1 LNNKLQKYKQMK
13 KFALGIDIGGTNTV
27 FGLVNKKGDIF
38 YSDSLRT
45 KNFSKP
51 TELVKKIYEKWLSI
65 KILLKKNEN
74 IIGVGIGAP
83 NGNYYTGCIEFA
95 PNLNWKGEVYLSKM
109 FKRYFSLP
117 VYLNNDANVAA
128 LGEMIYGGAR
138 KMRDFIVVTIGTGLG
153 SGFVANRHLIYGH
166 DGLAGELGHTLYEKN
181 GRLCGCGKKGCLEA
195 YVSSAGLIKTVN
207 EILLNSKQTS
217 ILRSFNN
224 KTLTPLNIQKA
235 AIKGDKLAIEV
246 YWKTGTILGE
256 KLADAVAI
264 TGPAA
269 IFLAGGIS
277 FAGNLLIQPA
287 KEAMEKN
294 LLPAFRN
301 KVNILQSELLSKNAA
316 VLGAA
321 AMVWHKIT

>member
-1 LNNKLQKYKQMK
+1 MK

-269 IFLAGGIS
+269 IFLTGGIS

>member
-1 LNNKLQKYKQMK
+1 MK